1 MFVCFHYLLF
11 IIHVAE
17 MEIDKL
23 IGTCVTQ
30 TDKRRIMTTENYKY
44 IPLSVSLFA
53 RISSFFLFVRWKIA
67 STMQCDYCCLQRRQ
81 LTFIFS
87 PNTHNAQYINSIP
100 TTKPNI
106 WLYSYCLLLYSCP
119 CIFVCI
125 DKRQMSWMQ
134 SQSKGSVCII
144 VARHFQTNFNQNIW
158 FFLSGSN
165 LYFCIWLT
173 SGEGHQWDRVAI
185 EINPSVPGAF
195 LCELIH
201 NSLAVCSFALFSIG
215 GSPRRPCTQRY
226 FAKILVNLQH
236 QCVNYIVVYNI
247 WYDSGVVWIVQ

>member
-1 MFVCFHYLLF
+1 MWLRWRSINWLAHVSRRQTNDASWQPKITNIFLCLYLCSQEF
-11 IIHVAE
+11 PV
-17 MEIDKL
+17 
-23 IGTCVTQ
+23 
-30 TDKRRIMTTENYKY
+30 
-44 IPLSVSLFA
+44 
-53 RISSFFLFVRWKIA
+53 FLFVRWKIA

-201 NSLAVCSFALFSIG
+201 NSLAVCSFALFSID

-226 FAKILVNLQH
+226 FAKILVNISI
-236 QCVNYIVVYNI
+236 N
-247 WYDSGVVWIVQ
+247 VWIIL